1 MSESLVMP
9 TIKID
14 PEFQNKIPP
23 LTDAEFEQLK
33 ENILNAG
40 EVWEPIVVWNGT
52 IVDGHNRYR
61 IVSEHPEIKWRTRD
75 VEFTDK
81 WEAFEWMYK
90 NQLGRRN
97 LTEQQRAYM
106 IGKMLESRKR
116 SVGEHKG
123 NQYTQLE
130 ARENRGFPS
139 ERTKREIKDG
149 TSAII
154 ANELGIGATTVRDN
168 EKFAKGIDT
177 IKEEDPEFANEILI
191 GKKNVNKTDVMNIA
205 RAKEEKRAEMIE
217 AIKNRE
223 PLNPKPKKERP
234 RFMIPST
241 TENRQLSENI
251 AASIE
256 ELKDT
261 DTKSEYTIEMFL
273 TVIRMGAERYVK
285 SLQNDIEF
293 HKELLEEESN
303 RQMISETITES
314 IINEMKKIKES
325 IENESG
331 RIQMGTEGTVSVRTE
346 D

>member
-9 TIKID
+9 TLKID

-33 ENILNAG
+33 ENILSAG

-81 WEAFEWMYK
+81 WEAFDWMLK

-97 LTEQQRAYM
+97 LTEQQRTEM
-106 IGKMLESRKR
+106 IGQLAIARMHTHGAEPGGR
-116 SVGEHKG
+116 G
-123 NQYTQLE
+123 NQYSNLVSGQNGDLPNNKKKT
-130 ARENRGFPS
+130 RD
-139 ERTKREIKDG
+139 EI
-149 TSAII
+149 AE
-154 ANELGIGATTVRDN
+154 ELGIGARTVDRAVSY
-168 EKFAKGIDT
+168 AKGIDA
-177 IKEEDPEFANEILI
+177 IRKSDPEVAKMVLS
-191 GKKNVNKTDVMNIA
+191 GKTETSKTDIMEIA
-205 RAKEEKRAEMIE
+205 RAKEEKRAAMIE

-293 HKELLEEESN
+293 HKELLAEETN

-331 RIQMGTEGTVSVRTE
+331 RIQVGTEGTVPVRTE